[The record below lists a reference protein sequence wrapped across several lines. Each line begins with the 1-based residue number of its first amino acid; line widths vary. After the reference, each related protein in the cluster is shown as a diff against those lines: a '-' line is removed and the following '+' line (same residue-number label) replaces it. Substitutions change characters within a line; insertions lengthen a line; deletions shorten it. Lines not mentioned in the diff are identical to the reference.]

1 MKQKLYVACTLFF
14 ILSLL
19 TQSSFAQK
27 TSFIN
32 SLSEQ
37 NHWVDSVY
45 KKMSRK
51 ERIGQLFYVRA
62 HTNRGKAYEDSV
74 GKVIQDEH
82 IGGLVFFQGGPV
94 RHANL
99 INVYQKLSK
108 VPLLIAMDGEWGLGM
123 RLDSSV
129 SYPE

>member
-1 MKQKLYVACTLFF
+1 M
-14 ILSLL
+14 LSLL

-62 HTNRGKAYEDSV
+62 HTNMGKAYEDSV
-74 GKVIQDEH
+74 GKI
-82 IGGLVFFQGGPV
+82 I
-94 RHANL
+94 
-99 INVYQKLSK
+99 
-108 VPLLIAMDGEWGLGM
+108 
-123 RLDSSV
+123 
-129 SYPE
+129 